1 VRDASSF
8 LPLSPLDFQVL
19 LLLTD
24 RPLHGYG
31 IVKAS
36 NIELG
41 SLYRIINRL
50 TQQGLIEEVTVP
62 RADTRRKRRH
72 YRSTRLGRAV
82 ARAEARR
89 LRALLDSE
97 LGVRLLEPR

>member
-1 VRDASSF
+1 MRDASSF

-24 RPLHGYG
+24 GPLHGYG

-36 NIELG
+36 DIELG

-50 TQQGLIEEVTVP
+50 TQQGLIEEVAIRQP
-62 RADTRRKRRH
+62 DTRRKRRH
-72 YRSTRLGRAV
+72 YRTTRLGHAV
-82 ARAEARR
+82 AQSEALR
-89 LRALLDSE
+89 LRALLDSRP
-97 LGVRLLEPR
+97 GARLLRQR